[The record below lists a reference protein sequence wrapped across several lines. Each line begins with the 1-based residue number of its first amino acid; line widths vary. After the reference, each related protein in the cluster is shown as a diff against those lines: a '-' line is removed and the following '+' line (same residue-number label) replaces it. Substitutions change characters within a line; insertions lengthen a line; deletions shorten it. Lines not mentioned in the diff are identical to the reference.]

1 VHIPLDAA
9 WQRNLHLAQQFGM
22 QMLEIRPHGPAD
34 QAELKR
40 LDVIVSADSEVVT
53 EPRDLQRGLYSQVK
67 RL

>member
-1 VHIPLDAA
+1 LDAA

-22 QMLEIRPHGPAD
+22 QVLEIRPHGPAD